1 MAAIP
6 ITEYIDVGTKVLTGG
21 VAEVDFS
28 ALVFTKESMKSS
40 IAEPYATSLA
50 DQISDYED
58 GSTRW

>member
-28 ALVFTKESMKSS
+28 ALVFTKESMK
-40 IAEPYATSLA
+40 
-50 DQISDYED
+50 
-58 GSTRW
+58 